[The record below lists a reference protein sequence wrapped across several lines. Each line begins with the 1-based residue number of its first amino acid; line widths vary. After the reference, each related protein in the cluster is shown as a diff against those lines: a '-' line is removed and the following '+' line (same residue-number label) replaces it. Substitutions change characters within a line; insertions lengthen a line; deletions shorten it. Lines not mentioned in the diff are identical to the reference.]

1 MMNILIIGSG
11 GREHALAHAISKSKL
26 LTKLFVL
33 PGNPGIELLAENI
46 LIDVKDYSAIKTFCN
61 EKNIELIIIGPEKP
75 LVDGLGNYLRETGL
89 KVFGPDALA
98 AEIESS
104 KSFAKRL
111 MKKHNIP
118 TAAFAEFSADQYDE
132 ANEYLN
138 KSSMPV
144 VLKADGLAAGKGVLI
159 CNDLDEAIESLNNFF
174 IKKEFGEAG
183 SRVIIEEFLIGEEVS
198 IFAVTDGEDFLC
210 LPSAQDHKRIGNND
224 SGKNTGGMGAYCPAP
239 ILNRELLK
247 EIEASIIKPTL
258 AALRN
263 AGRKF
268 VGCLYCGLMIT
279 ETGPKVVEFNCRF
292 GDPETQVVLPL
303 LKGDLLK
310 LLYSAA
316 SGKLEKSEV
325 EYSGG
330 TAVCVVAAS
339 KGYPDHY
346 EKGFEIKG
354 LGGQENDVIIFHAG
368 TKKEGNKIFTNG
380 GRVLG
385 ITAVSNDDDLR
396 KTKEKAYSAL
406 KRINFEGMYFRTDI
420 ADRGI
425 KRIES
430 NRMAD
435 SVQ

>member
-1 MMNILIIGSG
+1 
-11 GREHALAHAISKSKL
+11 
-26 LTKLFVL
+26 VL
-33 PGNPGIELLAENI
+33 
-46 LIDVKDYSAIKTFCN
+46 
-61 EKNIELIIIGPEKP
+61 ELIF
-75 LVDGLGNYLRETGL
+75 GLNG
-89 KVFGPDALA
+89 
-98 AEIESS
+98 I
-104 KSFAKRL
+104 
-111 MKKHNIP
+111 
-118 TAAFAEFSADQYDE
+118 
-132 ANEYLN
+132 
-138 KSSMPV
+138 
-144 VLKADGLAAGKGVLI
+144 
-159 CNDLDEAIESLNNFF
+159 
-174 IKKEFGEAG
+174 
-183 SRVIIEEFLIGEEVS
+183 IIEEFLIGEEVS

>member
-1 MMNILIIGSG
+1 MNILIIGSG
-11 GREHALAHAISKSKL
+11 GREHALALAVSKSKL
-26 LTKLFVL
+26 LTKLFVM

-61 EKNIELIIIGPEKP
+61 EKNIELIIIGPEQP

-89 KVFGPDALA
+89 NVFGPDALP

-111 MKKHNIP
+111 MKKHNIT
-118 TAAFAEFSADQYDE
+118 TAEFAEFSADQYGE
-132 ANEYLN
+132 AVEYLN

-159 CNDLDEAIESLNNFF
+159 CNDLDDAIESLNNFF

-239 ILNRELLK
+239 ILNGELLK

-310 LLYSAA
+310 LFYSAA
-316 SGKLEKSEV
+316 VGKLDKSSV
-325 EYSGG
+325 HFSGG
-330 TAVCVVAAS
+330 NAVCVVACS

-354 LGGQENDVIIFHAG
+354 LGGQENDVIIYHAG
-368 TKKEGNKIFTNG
+368 TKKVGSKVVTNG

-385 ITAVSNDDDLR
+385 ITALRNDDDLR

-406 KRINFEGMYFRTDI
+406 QKINFEGMYFRTDI
-420 ADRGI
+420 ADKGI
-425 KRIES
+425 KHIS
-430 NRMAD
+430 
-435 SVQ
+435 